1 MSTESVKSFIPAL
14 SPLPDNAEESL
25 TLDFILPRLLY
36 IGDVPITATISGA
49 ALLYRLLEDYPSDR
63 LVIAQG
69 NIWSEQPEWG
79 HGDSSK
85 SLSNVRY
92 ETLAVGRSRLLHSR
106 FAKVY
111 AAHLQLT
118 ARLRART
125 VNTLVKTFHPEAIL
139 TVAHGFSWVTA
150 AAVAESLRIP
160 LHLIVHDDWV
170 SCNHLSNRMR
180 EFGRGQFA
188 KVYRQAKTRFCA
200 SPYMAEEYERRYG
213 INGTV
218 LYPSQSTFTPVF
230 ESSCDSE
237 TQHFPTVSYAGTIN
251 SGGYAQSILNLAKV
265 LEKFS
270 GRVLLFSPHS
280 KNELANFGLDRPNI
294 VAHPLLDHHHLV
306 EHLRKESDVL
316 FIPMSFEPS
325 DNQNMKELRAHN
337 HEVYCVNSSWNNG
350 EFGRLI
356 NEAEIPAKEL
366 PLGFIS
372 KTLSWSA
379 IRMTLDQLQRVP
391 SLWWNYRKL
400 LRAFKPQVVVHSNFH
415 HLILLWPLL
424 SGTTNVFHVHDSF
437 QPTRFYRVVL
447 KLLEMRLRLFIG
459 VSKFVAQSLVD
470 LGMPRTK
477 VAHVLNGI
485 AEVHPSDKLKPLAAG
500 RHDPLRIGI
509 IGQVGQWK
517 GHDLLV
523 DALQLLKSRG
533 DRFVCRIFGDGD
545 PIYSAALKDK
555 IIGSG
560 LSYEM
565 EWKGFVI
572 DKNSIYS
579 SIDLCVVP
587 SRALEPFGMVAAE
600 ASLHACVSRSTHPT
614 SE

>member
-118 ARLRART
+118 ARRRART

-316 FIPMSFEPS
+316 FIPMSFESS
-325 DNQNMKELRAHN
+325 DNQNMRVAFPSKITDYTAT
-337 HEVYCVNSSWNNG
+337 
-350 EFGRLI
+350 GR
-356 NEAEIPAKEL
+356 
-366 PLGFIS
+366 
-372 KTLSWSA
+372 
-379 IRMTLDQLQRVP
+379 
-391 SLWWNYRKL
+391 
-400 LRAFKPQVVVHSNFH
+400 
-415 HLILLWPLL
+415 PLL
-424 SGTTNVFHVHDSF
+424 IWGPAYCSAVRWALDNS
-437 QPTRFYRVVL
+437 
-447 KLLEMRLRLFIG
+447 
-459 VSKFVAQSLVD
+459 
-470 LGMPRTK
+470 
-477 VAHVLNGI
+477 GI
-485 AEVHPSDKLKPLAAG
+485 AEVVYENDL
-500 RHDPLRIGI
+500 
-509 IGQVGQWK
+509 
-517 GHDLLV
+517 DLLFAAV
-523 DALQLLKSRG
+523 DRLVSGREYRNQLGESALTAGKESFSNPAIRQV
-533 DRFVCRIFGDGD
+533 F
-545 PIYSAALKDK
+545 YQ
-555 IIGSG
+555 
-560 LSYEM
+560 
-565 EWKGFVI
+565 
-572 DKNSIYS
+572 SIK
-579 SIDLCVVP
+579 L
-587 SRALEPFGMVAAE
+587 
-600 ASLHACVSRSTHPT
+600 
-614 SE
+614 